1 MRGLFITLEGIDF
14 CGKSTQAALLA
25 RRWRET
31 GREVTTLRDPGG
43 TTISERVRAI
53 LLDRRLQEMHPVT
66 ELLLYEAARAQ
77 LVAERIAP
85 CLERGEVVICDRFY
99 DSTTA
104 YQGYGR
110 GLPLE
115 QVELANRLGSQGLRP
130 DLTIVIDITVEESL
144 RRQQTLGQLPDRM
157 EAQESDFRRRVRE
170 GYLEISR
177 REPERIVVVNGEDP
191 PEEVHTRIW
200 RAVEQRLAHPRL
212 PTGIATK

>member
-1 MRGLFITLEGIDF
+1 LRGLFITLEGIDF

-177 REPERIVVVNGEDP
+177 REPERIVVVNGEAP